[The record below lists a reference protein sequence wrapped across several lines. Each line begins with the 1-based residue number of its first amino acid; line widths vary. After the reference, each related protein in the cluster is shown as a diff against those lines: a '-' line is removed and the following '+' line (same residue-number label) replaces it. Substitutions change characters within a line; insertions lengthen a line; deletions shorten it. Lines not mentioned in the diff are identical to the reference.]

1 MKENSEK
8 QEYLYKNY
16 WYKIEKNT
24 NYDVSSFLRDY
35 LTFIERK
42 IPTKSKVY
50 LVFKEYIIKN
60 NIDIEDLLKELL
72 KFSIFYNKIIFSNDE
87 DKQISEVLKRINK
100 LETLV
105 AYPFFLYL
113 YKQVDNKIIIKKDL
127 LNILLVVESYV
138 FRRFIC

>member
-1 MKENSEK
+1 MKENSER

-24 NYDVSSFLRDY
+24 DYKVSDFLRDY

-50 LVFKEYIIKN
+50 LIFKNYIIKN
-60 NIDIEDLLKELL
+60 NIEIEDLLKELL
-72 KFSIFYNKIIFSNDE
+72 KFSEFYKKIIFSKDE
-87 DKQISEVLKRINK
+87 NKEISEVLKRINK

-113 YKQVDNKIIIKKDL
+113 YKQ
-127 LNILLVVESYV
+127 LNE
-138 FRRFIC
+138 